1 MAIIPA
7 ERAKK
12 DYDVVIVG
20 SGAGGGQ
27 AAYTLTLAGLKC
39 VMLEA
44 GRSYDPVRETPMFNA
59 PNEAP
64 LMATSTP
71 DKPFGFHDATVDGG
85 WQVPGEPYVS
95 AHDPKR
101 PHEEF
106 RWWRPRMMG
115 GRTNHWGRIS
125 LRNGHYDFKPRTRD
139 GLGFDWP
146 FDYED
151 VEPYYTKVEMLIG
164 VYGTNEGLENT
175 PDSPPGV
182 LLPAPKGRAAEL
194 LAQKHGKKLGIPIV
208 SIHRAVL
215 TKHLD
220 YRTIP
225 AKLHPGNVWA
235 QKIVQRAMAER
246 NACFW
251 ATPCG
256 RGCNVAA
263 NYQSTTVHLPPALAT
278 GNLDIIPNAHC
289 REVTV
294 GKDGKATGVVF
305 IDKNTGKETR
315 VSGKAVIL
323 AASAC
328 ETARILL
335 LSKGQGGTTL
345 ANSSGLVGKY
355 IMDTV
360 GARLSGHI
368 PALENLPPHN
378 EDGAGGDHL
387 YAPWWLYKE
396 QAAGKLD
403 FARGYHIELGGSR
416 YMPGGHNPV
425 PDDLARGSYG
435 TKFKEDA
442 RRYYGSFVGFAA
454 RGEMIP
460 NEDCYMDLDPKV
472 KDKWGIPVARFHW
485 KWSSHEL
492 NQAVHAKKT
501 FKALI
506 EAMGGTVR
514 DDTDFAPHKS
524 IQNPGYIIHEVG
536 GAIIGDDPRKSVCN
550 QWLQTWDVQNL
561 FLCDGAPFA
570 SNADKNPTLTIMALA
585 WRAAAYLV
593 EQAKKG
599 NL

>member
-44 GRSYDPVRETPMFNA
+44 GRRYDPVRETPMFNA

-536 GAIIGDDPRKSVCN
+536 GAIIGDDPKKSVCN
-550 QWLQTWDVQNL
+550 QWLQTWDVKNL

-585 WRAAAYLV
+585 WRAADYLV